1 MSFNVGWIQCKDLP
15 LQLRNRNLQLSSSM
29 KLLGITIDNALTFHE
44 HVSGLV
50 RKVSNQLQ
58 VLKRHKRLIPTGA
71 KKRLYVSFILPHLNY
86 CSVIWLHCGKKNVD
100 KLEKIIERCLR
111 FVFNDFHSTYDELLD
126 HINQP
131 SLQDR
136 RIHDMLTLTYRALNG
151 NAPVYIKNLL
161 NVKDVTYNLR
171 GQHLLNVP
179 RVNTTT
185 YGLHSFH
192 YFASKLWNSLPNS
205 LRTAPTTNAFK
216 LAVNQIEFDRDCC
229 LFCNLA

>member
-1 MSFNVGWIQCKDLP
+1 
-15 LQLRNRNLQLSSSM
+15 M

-100 KLEKIIERCLR
+100 KLEKINERCLR

-151 NAPVYIKNLL
+151 NTPVYIKNLL
-161 NVKDVTYNLR
+161 NVKDITYNLR

-185 YGLHSFH
+185 YGLHSFR
-192 YFASKLWNSLPNS
+192 YFAPKLWNSLPNS
-205 LRTAPTTNAFK
+205 LRTAPTTNAV
-216 LAVNQIEFDRDCC
+216 AVNQIKFDRDCC
-229 LFCNLA
+229 PFCNLA